1 MYTLTAKVDSVD
13 YPVLRLW
20 VTKDDGLVRKKED
33 YSLSKQLLRTTMVP
47 SYQLVT
53 ANGGKQYAIPKS
65 MLIVDNLRGK
75 RIGDK
80 MQYERTQITITNVSF
95 DAVDNIV
102 YTKPYLEMMSK

>member
-1 MYTLTAKVDSVD
+1 
-13 YPVLRLW
+13 
-20 VTKDDGLVRKKED
+20 
-33 YSLSKQLLRTTMVP
+33 MVP

-95 DAVDNIV
+95 DTVDNIV